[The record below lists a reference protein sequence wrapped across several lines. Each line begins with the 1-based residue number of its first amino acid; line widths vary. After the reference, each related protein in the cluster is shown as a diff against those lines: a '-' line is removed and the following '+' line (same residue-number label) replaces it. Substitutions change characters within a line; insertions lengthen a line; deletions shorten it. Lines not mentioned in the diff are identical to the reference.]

1 MTIMAADDDDVQLS
15 LSLSLSERKGKEKPT
30 ISFSVL
36 LFAVCDSAAP
46 CRANRK
52 QNN

>member
-1 MTIMAADDDDVQLS
+1 MTIMAADDDDVQ
-15 LSLSLSERKGKEKPT
+15 LSLSERKGKEKPT

-36 LFAVCDSAAP
+36 FAVCDSAAP

>member
-15 LSLSLSERKGKEKPT
+15 LSLSERNGKEKPT
-30 ISFSVL
+30 ISFSV

>member
-1 MTIMAADDDDVQLS
+1 MTIMAAADDDDVQLS
-15 LSLSLSERKGKEKPT
+15 LGKERKGKEKPT
-30 ISFSVL
+30 ISFSV